1 MLFRDRARF
10 FGILMGVTLASL
22 VMTQQGSIFVG
33 IMYRASSLITDTPAA
48 DLWVMDPKVRYIE
61 DQKPLQTTKLPLV
74 RGVSGIEW
82 AMPLYKGQI
91 KARLAN
97 GLVQQCVM
105 LGIDDATLVGGPVV
119 MVKGNLADLRAADS
133 VIVDEV
139 AAADRLAKPSEDP
152 TKPPRPL
159 TIGDTIELNDH
170 RAIVVGIARLT
181 RSFQN
186 QPIIVTT
193 MSRATTMAPPE
204 RRNLSYIIAKA
215 KPGVDPHELAD
226 RITDQTGLAAYTS
239 SEFKWMTVDY
249 FLRYTGIPINFG
261 LSVGLGF
268 LVGTVITG
276 FMFYNFTLDNLR
288 YFATFK
294 AMGATDGSLMRM
306 ILLQAIIV
314 GILGYGIGV
323 GFTGLFGLS
332 AQNAPI
338 AFYLTWQL
346 LAIAGCAIISI
357 CMMAAMLSLRKVIK
371 LEPGVVF
378 KG

>member
-61 DQKPLQTTKLPLV
+61 DQKPLQSTKLPLV

-97 GLVQQCVM
+97 GLVQQCVL

-119 MVKGNLADLRAADS
+119 MVSGDLGELRSADA

-139 AAADRLAKPSEDP
+139 AATGRLAKPNADP
-152 TKPPRPL
+152 SKPSIPV
-159 TIGDTIELNDH
+159 TVGDTIELNDH

-186 QPIIVTT
+186 QPIIITT

-215 KPGVDPHELAD
+215 KPGVDHHELAD
-226 RITDQTGLAAYTS
+226 RITEQTGLAAYTS

-261 LSVGLGF
+261 LSVTLGF

-294 AMGATDGSLMRM
+294 AMGATDGTLMRM
-306 ILLQAIIV
+306 ILLQAVLV
-314 GILGYGIGV
+314 GVLGYGIGV
-323 GFTGLFGLS
+323 GLTGLFGLS

-346 LAIAGCAIISI
+346 LAVAACAIISI
-357 CMMAAMLSLRKVIK
+357 CMMAAILSLRKVIK

>member
-22 VMTQQGSIFVG
+22 VMTQQGSIFSG
-33 IMYRASSLITDTPAA
+33 IMYRASSLITDIPAA
-48 DLWVMDPKVRYIE
+48 DIWVMDPKVRYIE
-61 DQKPLQTTKLPLV
+61 DQKPLQSTKLPIV

-97 GLVQQCVM
+97 GLVQNCVI
-105 LGIDDATLVGGPVV
+105 LGVDDATLVGAPGA
-119 MVKGNLADLRAADS
+119 MASGESGDLRSADA
-133 VIVDEV
+133 VLVDEV
-139 AAADRLAKPSEDP
+139 AATGRLAKMSGVPGEPP
-152 TKPPRPL
+152 TPL
-159 TIGDTIELNDH
+159 AVGDTLELNDH
-170 RAIVVGIARLT
+170 RAIVVGISRMT

-186 QPIIVTT
+186 QPTIITT
-193 MSRATTMAPPE
+193 MSRASTMAPPE
-204 RRNLSYIIAKA
+204 RRNLSYILVKA
-215 KPGVDPHELAD
+215 KPGVDAQALSREIAE
-226 RITDQTGLAAYTS
+226 QTGLAAYTA

-261 LSVGLGF
+261 LSVALGF

-294 AMGATDGSLMRM
+294 AMGATDGHLMRM
-306 ILLQAIIV
+306 ILVQAIV
-314 GILGYGIGV
+314 VAVLGYGVGV
-323 GFTGLFGLS
+323 GLTGLFGMS

-346 LAIAGCAIISI
+346 LAVAACAIVSI
-357 CMMAAMLSLRKVIK
+357 CMMAAVLSLRRVIT